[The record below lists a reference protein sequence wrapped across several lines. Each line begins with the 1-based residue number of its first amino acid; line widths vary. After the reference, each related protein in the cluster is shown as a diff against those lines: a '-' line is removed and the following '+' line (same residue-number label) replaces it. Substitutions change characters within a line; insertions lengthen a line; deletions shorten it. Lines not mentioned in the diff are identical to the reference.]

1 MPMGNFLRHLH
12 VFLFKQ
18 YQTDLKEQ
26 LSPFIP
32 YPSSPFFSIALSPPT
47 FIYLIHLFIVCPHP
61 YNVNSPKA
69 GTFNHFAYSCIP
81 RDKNNNQHFIEDGK
95 DRAGFN
101 VQIDTVAMD
110 EVIMAQVENMEG
122 LTGDVVERVAAR
134 RDILRQEVL
143 ALEEKYAVKEEEAVI
158 PDSDRESKKNR

>member
-1 MPMGNFLRHLH
+1 MGNFLRHLH
-12 VFLFKQ
+12 VFIFKQ

-26 LSPFIP
+26 LPPFIP

-81 RDKNNNQHFIEDGK
+81 RDKNNHQHFICSANYKVFYKHKVYYCYYFCQMYSLPENK
-95 DRAGFN
+95 TLRFIAETSLKILANRTCSSAREN
-101 VQIDTVAMD
+101 VM
-110 EVIMAQVENMEG
+110 
-122 LTGDVVERVAAR
+122 
-134 RDILRQEVL
+134 
-143 ALEEKYAVKEEEAVI
+143 KVKT
-158 PDSDRESKKNR
+158 SWRLLS